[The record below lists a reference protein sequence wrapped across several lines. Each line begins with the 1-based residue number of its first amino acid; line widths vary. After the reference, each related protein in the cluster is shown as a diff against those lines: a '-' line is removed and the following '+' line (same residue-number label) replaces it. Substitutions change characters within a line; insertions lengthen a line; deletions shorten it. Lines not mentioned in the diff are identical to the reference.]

1 MTRFFRIFTEV
12 FAPKKPQTLAELASG
27 LCVLPKPRQ
36 PIEKPIRKKSQDI
49 FVIDEERNEFGFH
62 QATSTRQTEGSQS
75 DLTGYDIRLL
85 KERGYW
91 GMSAKGRATNDKNAA
106 CKQCW
111 HTGKT
116 EKEAAT
122 QLKVSVSWIEK
133 RYGSFTTA
141 LSEEQNT

>member
-1 MTRFFRIFTEV
+1 MWHELKQILKAI
-12 FAPKKPQTLAELASG
+12 FAPEKPQTIAELASG
-27 LCVLPKPRQ
+27 LCVLPTPRQ
-36 PIEKPIRKKSQDI
+36 PITTPKRAKPQDI
-49 FVIDEERNEFGFH
+49 FVINEERNEFGFH
-62 QATSTRQTEGSQS
+62 QASATRQTEGSQGE
-75 DLTGYDIRLL
+75 LTGYDIRLL

-91 GMSAKGRATNDKNAA
+91 GKGRAINDKNAA

-141 LSEEQNT
+141 LSEEQNM